1 MKFPWK
7 GLAIGGGILTLLV
20 AIRSFVTVERAV
32 YFGKQYGM
40 QLVMQD
46 PWLYIGMAA
55 AAICVVALL
64 VLADREAKKRNA
76 APEDTEEEN

>member
-7 GLAIGGGILTLLV
+7 PLALYSGILTLLV

-40 QLVMQD
+40 QLVMND

-55 AAICVVALL
+55 AALCVVALL

>member
-20 AIRSFVTVERAV
+20 AIRSLITVERAV
-32 YFGKQYGM
+32 YFGNQYGI
-40 QLVMQD
+40 QLVMND
-46 PWLYIGMAA
+46 PWLYVGMAA

-64 VLADREAKKRNA
+64 VLADREAKKRSA
-76 APEDTEEEN
+76 DSEETAEES

>member
-20 AIRSFVTVERAV
+20 AIRSLITVERAV
-32 YFGKQYGM
+32 YFGKQYGI
-40 QLVMQD
+40 QLVMND
-46 PWLYIGMAA
+46 PWLYVGMAA

-64 VLADREAKKRNA
+64 VLADRESKKRNPGE
-76 APEDTEEEN
+76 PEETA